1 MFYEFL
7 VGYFA
12 VRFAL
17 EVIIGDDIPETDIR
31 EHCNCTMCS
40 GIYILN

>member
-1 MFYEFL
+1 MIYEIL
-7 VGYFA
+7 IGYFT

-17 EVIIGDDIPETDIR
+17 EVFFGDDIPETDIR
-31 EHCNCTMCS
+31 CPCEYCS